1 MEKFK
6 ILPELPKYD
15 TETQS
20 EQALLKKRIPTD
32 LARCR
37 TTRDLQS
44 VKNTINCE
52 AQ

>member
-20 EQALLKKRIPTD
+20 EQALLKKGYRQTWLD
-32 LARCR
+32 VGLLE
-37 TTRDLQS
+37 TFNL
-44 VKNTINCE
+44 
-52 AQ
+52 